1 MEGCN
6 GALAGMVAICASA
19 DAIDLWA
26 AWVLGALGAVAFKLL
41 GSLVHRCGIDDV
53 CDAVGLHLGGG
64 ITGVRTPSQPPPPPP
79 PQTAS
84 PLLSCFFLPWR
95 IIIFA
100 ILFWRCFRPTVD
112 WLPTT

>member
-1 MEGCN
+1 MGALILHLRHATTTPPIPRYKNPPHWSLVEGCN

-64 ITGVRTPSQPPPPPP
+64 ITGVRTPSP
-79 PQTAS
+79 PQT
-84 PLLSCFFLPWR
+84 
-95 IIIFA
+95 
-100 ILFWRCFRPTVD
+100 
-112 WLPTT
+112 